1 MLILNRKLDESIMI
15 GDDVEIKVIKLQG
28 NQVLLGISAPKNVSI
43 YRHEIYEQV
52 RNENMNAVQR
62 DLNLDSISNLGDH
75 LSQFRNLLTS
85 PKPKSSDKDS

>member
-15 GDDVEIKVIKLQG
+15 GDDVEIKVIKVQG
-28 NQVLLGISAPKNVSI
+28 NQVLLGIKAPKNVSI

-52 RNENMNAVQR
+52 KNENLNAVQR

-75 LSQFRNLLTS
+75 LSQFRNLLS
-85 PKPKSSDKDS
+85 APKKQDKEE